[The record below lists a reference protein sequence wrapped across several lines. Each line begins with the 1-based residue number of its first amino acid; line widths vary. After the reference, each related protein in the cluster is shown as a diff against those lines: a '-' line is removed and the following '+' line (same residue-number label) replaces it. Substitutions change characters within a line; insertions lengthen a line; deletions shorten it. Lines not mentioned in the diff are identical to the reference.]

1 MAIINKISLIYKT
14 TMEDMVTTIKI
25 KTSIHLTT
33 SNLMILTIKMISEV
47 FLLAIKELDI
57 ILLRKSF

>member
-1 MAIINKISLIYKT
+1 MAIINKISLICKT
-14 TMEDMVTTIKI
+14 IMEDMVTTIKI

-33 SNLMILTIKMISEV
+33 SNLMIHTIKMISEV
-47 FLLAIKELDI
+47 SLLAIKELDI

>member
-1 MAIINKISLIYKT
+1 MAIINKISLICKT
-14 TMEDMVTTIKI
+14 IMEDMVTTIKI

-33 SNLMILTIKMISEV
+33 SNLMIHTIKMISEV
-47 FLLAIKELDI
+47 SLLAIKESDI